1 MLCNH
6 LDWTQFG
13 HFLYFQLK
21 MLKLCCV
28 FVSLEGECTVPV
40 YCAGI
45 IRVRMSSGVEHCTM
59 YIYTAYLSNMKHDLI
74 KGKPTYSK
82 KKGRL

>member
-1 MLCNH
+1 M
-6 LDWTQFG
+6 
-13 HFLYFQLK
+13 HFLK
-21 MLKLCCV
+21 NGPAK
-28 FVSLEGECTVPV
+28 SLDFNCSDLQ
-40 YCAGI
+40 
-45 IRVRMSSGVEHCTM
+45 RMSTLRGYESPSYPFFSISPRSVRTVLSGVEHCTM